1 MSHSHLGF
9 RARRHPSGVRER
21 GMKTLCEFR
30 IGRTIIV
37 TGAMFAW
44 AWASQQAHS
53 QNSDCSNGCGTYAE
67 YALAQRLHCR
77 QYKTWLALKLPHGLV
92 ITGNIPAV
100 ESVDCRVCEI
110 PGVSVGNVSKSLRI

>member
-1 MSHSHLGF
+1 MSLSRYPD
-9 RARRHPSGVRER
+9 RARRHPSDVRER

-44 AWASQQAHS
+44 AWASQQAYS
-53 QNSDCSNGCGTYAE
+53 QNSDAAMAVVHTQNM
-67 YALAQRLHCR
+67 RLRNVFTCR

-92 ITGNIPAV
+92 ITGNIPA
-100 ESVDCRVCEI
+100 
-110 PGVSVGNVSKSLRI
+110 G

>member
-9 RARRHPSGVRER
+9 RARRHPSGVREG

-53 QNSDCSNGCGTYAE
+53 QNSDAAMAVVLTQNM
-67 YALAQRLHCR
+67 RLRNAFTCR
-77 QYKTWLALKLPHGLV
+77 QYKTWLALRFRKALK
-92 ITGNIPAV
+92 A
-100 ESVDCRVCEI
+100 S
-110 PGVSVGNVSKSLRI
+110 RIGSIGWLSWIDAWPLSTKGSEFP

>member
-9 RARRHPSGVRER
+9 RARRHPSGVREG

-44 AWASQQAHS
+44 AWASQQAYS
-53 QNSDCSNGCGTYAE
+53 QNSDAAMAVVHTQNM
-67 YALAQRLHCR
+67 RLRNVFTCR

-92 ITGNIPAV
+92 ITENIPA
-100 ESVDCRVCEI
+100 
-110 PGVSVGNVSKSLRI
+110 G